1 MLHFGNNYFLI
12 CAELTRKEYQM
23 VAVTALFISLF
34 FAIKAYANPACAV
47 CTVAVGAS
55 LEIARYY
62 GVEDTV
68 VGVWAGAL
76 LALLGYWLIL
86 WFNKKDWYFWGRD
99 ALLMGISVGS
109 IGFMYISEMPYS
121 PQVIGIFY
129 LDPLLFST
137 ILGALTFIYVSKFYQ
152 WMKAR
157 NGGHA
162 HFPFEKVVLPVAAL
176 ALLSVYFN
184 YFPISSESIDI
195 LSDTAEL
202 YEFSGEK

>member
-1 MLHFGNNYFLI
+1 MTIVLGLMLMIVFS
-12 CAELTRKEYQM
+12 AK
-23 VAVTALFISLF
+23 AL
-34 FAIKAYANPACAV
+34 ANPACAV

-62 GVEDTV
+62 GVDDCV

-86 WFNKKDWYFWGRD
+86 WFDKKNWYFAGRD
-99 ALLMGISVGS
+99 LLLMSVSVGS
-109 IGFMYISEMPYS
+109 IGFMYISEIPYQA
-121 PQVIGIFY
+121 QVIGIFY
-129 LDPLLFST
+129 LDPLLYST

-152 WMKAR
+152 WMKAK

-176 ALLSVYFN
+176 VLLSLYFN
-184 YFPISSESIDI
+184 YFPLSGNNPADLLDSSG
-195 LSDTAEL
+195 L
-202 YEFSGEK
+202 YEFSGE

>member
-1 MLHFGNNYFLI
+1 MLSCLI
-12 CAELTRKEYQM
+12 IF
-23 VAVTALFISLF
+23 AVLLYAGHAL
-34 FAIKAYANPACAV
+34 ANPACAV

-62 GVEDTV
+62 GVDDAV

-86 WFNKKDWYFWGRD
+86 WFNKKNWYFPGRD
-99 ALLMGISVGS
+99 ALLMAVSVGS

-121 PQVIGIFY
+121 PKIIGIFY

-152 WMKAR
+152 WMKAH

-184 YFPISSESIDI
+184 YFPLSVEPAANLGDISG
-195 LSDTAEL
+195 L